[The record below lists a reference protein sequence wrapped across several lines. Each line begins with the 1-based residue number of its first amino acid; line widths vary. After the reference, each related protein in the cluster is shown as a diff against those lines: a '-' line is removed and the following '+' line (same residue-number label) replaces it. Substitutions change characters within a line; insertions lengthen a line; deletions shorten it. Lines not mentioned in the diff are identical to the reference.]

1 MTRTSARP
9 SRGPH
14 AASDAAPAGRQR
26 GQRRGPP
33 RTTPAPRLLDGASLT
48 PAAWTLVACGTL
60 GGLLFTA
67 TYLIEGATRAGD
79 DPWGQAIS
87 ALSLGPG
94 GWVQRVNFAVFGVAV
109 IASAA
114 GWRRAL
120 SPGRGARA
128 YPLLR
133 GIAGLGLIM
142 DGVFSQDPAPGY
154 PAGALASHPTVH
166 GQVHTLFAFV
176 AIMALAASC
185 LVLARRFA
193 AEPQWRRWTAPA
205 VTAGV
210 LTIVFIAAFGA
221 MGAHGG
227 ITGLLERLAG
237 GVESVLGIAVIARL
251 AIQARA
257 GRSRLPDVPVSRNP
271 DPAPR
276 QVSTA
281 AGMTGPTP

>member
-1 MTRTSARP
+1 MTGTGAQP
-9 SRGPH
+9 KDLP
-14 AASDAAPAGRQR
+14 AASDAAQARR
-26 GQRRGPP
+26 RSGQRRRRA
-33 RTTPAPRLLDGASLT
+33 RTTRAHRFLDGASLT
-48 PAAWTLVACGTL
+48 PMAWVLVACGTV
-60 GGLLFTA
+60 GGLLFTV
-67 TYLIEGATRAGD
+67 TYLVEGATRASY

-120 SPGRGARA
+120 RPGRGARA

-142 DGVFSQDPAPGY
+142 DSVFSQDPAPGY
-154 PAGALASHPTVH
+154 PAGTLASHPTVH

-185 LVLARRFA
+185 FVLARRFA
-193 AEPQWRRWTAPA
+193 AEPQWRRWTGPA

-227 ITGLLERLAG
+227 MTGLFERLAG
-237 GVESVLGIAVIARL
+237 GVESVLGIAVVTRL
-251 AIQARA
+251 AIQALA
-257 GRSRLPDVPVSRNP
+257 GRSRVP
-271 DPAPR
+271 DPSPSCDPAR
-276 QVSTA
+276 CQVSSA
-281 AGMTGPTP
+281 AGTTGPTP

>member
-1 MTRTSARP
+1 MTGTGIRP
-9 SRGPH
+9 YEDLH
-14 AASDAAPAGRQR
+14 AARDAAQARRQR
-26 GQRRGPP
+26 GQRRRPS
-33 RTTPAPRLLDGASLT
+33 RTTRARRFLDGASLT
-48 PAAWTLVACGTL
+48 PMTWVLVACGTV
-60 GGLLFTA
+60 GGLLFTV
-67 TYLIEGATRAGD
+67 TYLIEGATRAGY

-94 GWVQRVNFAVFGVAV
+94 GWVQRVNFAVFGVAI

-120 SPGRGARA
+120 SPGPGARA

-142 DGVFSQDPAPGY
+142 DGLFSQNPAPGY
-154 PAGALASHPTVH
+154 PAGAHTSHSTMH

-185 LVLARRFA
+185 FVLARRFA
-193 AEPQWRRWTAPA
+193 AEPQWRRWPAFA

-221 MGAHGG
+221 LGAHGG
-227 ITGLLERLAG
+227 MTGLLERLSG
-237 GVESVLGIAVIARL
+237 GVESVLGIAVVTRL

-257 GRSRLPDVPVSRNP
+257 SRSRVLDASLSC
-271 DPAPR
+271 DPARR
-276 QVSTA
+276 QISTTA
-281 AGMTGPTP
+281 ETRGPTP